1 MSKQFKIV
9 LVGDNELSIVYP
21 FTTEIQNLNESLK
34 FSVYNAYHVSGDA
47 KAELTK
53 HFERVYKKED
63 ELNYKLTL
71 SQFIKFIFNGSN
83 SIKYFKALTKGI
95 ITGNLKKET
104 NFIFSKYKYLLFWKN
119 EIAKYDIVH
128 HHTLFEPQLELIRI
142 SKDLKKKIVV
152 SFWGSDL
159 LSTDNAAK
167 IEQQRNL
174 LKLADIVTVQTDEM
188 RNVVSDKFG
197 KDIADKTVS
206 VLFGIPEK
214 NLNQILAFKRNDRKD
229 HQVQTIQIGYNSSPA
244 QNHLKIIDSLN
255 NLDPETK
262 RKIKLLL
269 PMGYGDGSVD
279 YVNTVKSSF
288 TAGFNEIEI
297 NTSYLSRSEYLER
310 SAGVDVLINLPETDA
325 GNASLYEALL
335 LGTKVIVGSWLPYSE
350 FKKFEV
356 PLYSIDTFEQLPSA
370 LTSVLNSDYAQSQ
383 KIQQSV
389 FNMISYTTVAKRWIE
404 LYNHLLK
411 S

>member
-1 MSKQFKIV
+1 MSKQLKIV

-21 FTTEIQNLNESLK
+21 FTTEIQNLKDSIK
-34 FSVYNAYHVSGDA
+34 FSVYNAYHISGDK
-47 KAELTK
+47 KAELTR
-53 HFERVYKKED
+53 HFERVYKKD
-63 ELNYKLTL
+63 EELDYKLTL
-71 SQFIKFIFNGSN
+71 FQFIKFIFNGSN

-104 NFIFSKYKYLLFWKN
+104 NFIFSKYKYLLFWKS
-119 EIAKYDIVH
+119 EISRYDIVH
-128 HHTLFEPQLELIRI
+128 HHTLFEPQFDLIRI

-159 LSTDNAAK
+159 LKTDNAAK
-167 IEQQRNL
+167 IEQQKNL

-188 RNVVSDKFG
+188 RNVVSEKFG
-197 KDIADKTVS
+197 KDVADKTVP

-214 NLNQILAFKRNDRKD
+214 NLNQILTFKRQDRKED
-229 HQVQTIQIGYNSSPA
+229 KVYTIQIGYNSSPA
-244 QNHLKIIDSLN
+244 QNHLKIIQALN
-255 NLDPETK
+255 NLNPELK
-262 RKIKLLL
+262 KKIKLLL

-288 TAGFNEIEI
+288 AEGFNEIEI
-297 NTSYLSRSEYLER
+297 STSYLSRNEYLQR
-310 SAGVDVLINLPETDA
+310 SSGVDVLINLPETDA

-350 FKKFEV
+350 FKKFEI
-356 PLYSIDTFEQLPSA
+356 PLNSIDTFEQLPSV
-370 LTSVLNSDYAQSQ
+370 LISVLNSDDAQSQ

-389 FNMISYTTVAKRWIE
+389 FSMISYTTVAKRWIE